1 MNAEEVLKAPKWPEK
16 WPFYDDD
23 FNRMDETS
31 DGDFYS
37 QPRLVFHIGTPGVRA
52 WFSRC
57 PGGGSLPPFGKGK
70 SRTHCG
76 RS

>member
-1 MNAEEVLKAPKWPEK
+1 MSAEEVLKAPKWPEK

-37 QPRLVFHIGTPGVRA
+37 QPRLVYHIGELCLHTPDEPA
-52 WFSRC
+52 
-57 PGGGSLPPFGKGK
+57 PFA
-70 SRTHCG
+70 S
-76 RS
+76 